1 METDW
6 DIGYYLGSNGRTLE
20 HLIGTENGIIKC
32 DAIKRMPD
40 DVAYDKACLDIVAVG
55 YRDFVLKGASSK
67 KPSVR
72 SSDPLPKSLDDSAPV
87 VIARR
92 TRITP
97 ADLKTHGYKVGCQGC
112 EAV

>member
-1 METDW
+1 METDS

-32 DAIKRMPD
+32 DTIKRMPD
-40 DVAYDKACLDIVAVG
+40 DLAYDKSCLAVVAVG
-55 YRDFVLKGASSK
+55 YRDFVLKGGPSK

-72 SSDPLPKSLDDSAPV
+72 SSHPHPKSPDNSAAA

-97 ADLKTHGYKVGCQGC
+97 ADLKTYGYTVGC
-112 EAV
+112 